1 MATDT
6 EEEDGVVEDGE
17 VEDGEVEVE
26 EDGEEVEEDGAV
38 EVEDPAGH
46 QGHAPPQDLVEHHD
60 DERAHPFI
68 TYTLMYQSP

>member
-6 EEEDGVVEDGE
+6 EEEDGVE
-17 VEDGEVEVE
+17 V
-26 EDGEEVEEDGAV
+26 DGEEVEEDGAV
-38 EVEDPAGH
+38 EVEDPVGHLGH

>member
-6 EEEDGVVEDGE
+6 VEEDG
-17 VEDGEVEVE
+17 VE
-26 EDGEEVEEDGAV
+26 EDGEVKVEVDGEEVEVDGAV

-46 QGHAPPQDLVEHHD
+46 QDHAPHQDLVEHHD

-68 TYTLMYQSP
+68 TYTLMYQSS

>member
-6 EEEDGVVEDGE
+6 EEEDGVE
-17 VEDGEVEVE
+17 EDGEVEV
-26 EDGEEVEEDGAV
+26 DGEVGVEEDGAV

-46 QGHAPPQDLVEHHD
+46 QDHAPPQDLVEHHD

>member
-6 EEEDGVVEDGE
+6 EEEDGVE
-17 VEDGEVEVE
+17 EDGEVEVE
-26 EDGEEVEEDGAV
+26 VDGEEVEEDGAV
-38 EVEDPAGH
+38 EVEDPVGHLGH
-46 QGHAPPQDLVEHHD
+46 QDHAPPRDLVEHHD